1 MTFDMTDIFKAL
13 IELVFLCITVILVP
27 FLKQRYGDNKVTE
40 ALKWVKI
47 AAAAAEQIYTAADG
61 DKKKQWVLD
70 YLEQRGIILD
80 EDELDAAIE
89 AAVLELHSK
98 LYGAEKGA

>member
-1 MTFDMTDIFKAL
+1 MTFDMTDIFKVL
-13 IELVFLCITVILVP
+13 IELVCLCITVVLIP
-27 FLKQRYGDNKVTE
+27 YLKQRYGDNKVTE

-47 AAAAAEQIYTAADG
+47 AVAAAEQIYTAADA

-70 YLEQRGIILD
+70 YLEQRGIVLD

-89 AAVLELHSK
+89 AAVLDLHSR
-98 LYGAEKGA
+98 LYGAEKAA

>member
-1 MTFDMTDIFKAL
+1 M
-13 IELVFLCITVILVP
+13 
-27 FLKQRYGDNKVTE
+27 TE

-47 AAAAAEQIYTAADG
+47 AVAAAEQIYTAADG

-89 AAVLELHSK
+89 AAVLELHSQ
-98 LYGAEKGA
+98 LYGAEKAA

>member
-1 MTFDMTDIFKAL
+1 MTFDMTEIFKAL

-47 AAAAAEQIYTAADG
+47 AFAAAEQIYTAADG
-61 DKKKQWVLD
+61 DKKKKWVLD

-98 LYGAEKGA
+98 LYGAEKAA

>member
-1 MTFDMTDIFKAL
+1 MTFDMTDIFKVL
-13 IELVFLCITVILVP
+13 IELVCLCITAILIP
-27 FLKQRYGDNKVTE
+27 YLKQRYGDNKVTE

-47 AAAAAEQIYTAADG
+47 AVAAAEQIYTAADG

-70 YLEQRGIILD
+70 YLEQRGIVLD

-89 AAVLELHSK
+89 AAVLDLHSR
-98 LYGAEKGA
+98 LYGAEKAA

>member
-1 MTFDMTDIFKAL
+1 MTFDMTDIVKLL
-13 IELVFLCITVILVP
+13 IELVFLCITAVLLP
-27 FLKQRYGDNKVTE
+27 YLKQRYGSDKVTE

-47 AAAAAEQIYTAADG
+47 AVAAAEQIFTAAEG
-61 DKKKQWVLD
+61 EKKKKWVLD

-98 LYGAEKGA
+98 LYGAEKAA